1 MGWQTGITSIA
12 FLTALQIQSLL
23 VINDANYV
31 FENWQTTLFI
41 IAISFFA
48 IIFNTYLANRLPLV
62 EGIVLILHICGFFA
76 ILIPLWVLAP
86 RNTAEEVF
94 TQFSDGGNW
103 GNIGLSCL
111 VGMLSPIFS
120 FIGPDSAV
128 HMSEEI
134 RDSSWVLPR
143 AMIWTCLLNGTL
155 GFVMLVTFCFCLGNV
170 GQILSNPDVMPFVQ
184 TFYIATNS
192 NAGTSV
198 MTAILIILTICGCIS
213 NVATASRQ
221 MFAFARDEGLPFSK
235 FLAHVSEPN
244 MTPNPTFCLYDTNCN
259 DLTGTTG
266 LGHPSELGPCF
277 FLYHYPSI
285 LNQHWLQHCL
295 QRHRLPWN
303 CSSHLFLHHLYYLCP
318 HQALEKG
325 ASPSCSLESRQMG
338 WSNQRL
344 LDPLPRHC
352 LHLHL
357 LP

>member
-1 MGWQTGITSIA
+1 MIWTYLGTFVGFFAAIASMAEMASMAPTSGGQYHWVSEFAPRSAQKFLSYITGRCLVILCCEVKLIPILIGWICVLGWQTGITSIA

-23 VINDANYV
+23 AINDANYV

-41 IAISFFA
+41 IAISFFS

-76 ILIPLWVLAP
+76 ILVPLWVLAP

-94 TQFSDGGNW
+94 TQFTDGGNW

-134 RDSSWVLPR
+134 RDSSLVLPR
-143 AMIWTCLLNGTL
+143 AMIWTCLINGTL

-170 GQILSNPDVMPFVQ
+170 DDILSNPDVMPFVQ
-184 TFYIATNS
+184 TFFIATNS
-192 NAGTSV
+192 NVGTSF

-221 MFAFARDEGLPFSK
+221 MFAFARDDGLPFSK
-235 FLAHVSEPN
+235 FLAYV
-244 MTPNPTFCLYDTNCN
+244 C
-259 DLTGTTG
+259 
-266 LGHPSELGPCF
+266 
-277 FLYHYPSI
+277 
-285 LNQHWLQHCL
+285 
-295 QRHRLPWN
+295 
-303 CSSHLFLHHLYYLCP
+303 
-318 HQALEKG
+318 
-325 ASPSCSLESRQMG
+325 
-338 WSNQRL
+338 
-344 LDPLPRHC
+344 
-352 LHLHL
+352 
-357 LP
+357 

>member
-1 MGWQTGITSIA
+1 MIGWICVLGWQTGITSIA

-23 VINDANYV
+23 VINDASYV

-86 RNTAEEVF
+86 RNTADAVF
-94 TQFSDGGNW
+94 TQFTDGGNW

-134 RDSSWVLPR
+134 RDSSLVLPR
-143 AMIWTCLLNGTL
+143 AMIWTCLLNGSL
-155 GFVMLVTFCFCLGNV
+155 GFVMLVTFCFCMGSV
-170 GQILSNPDVMPFVQ
+170 DDILSNPDVMPFVQ
-184 TFYIATNS
+184 TFFIATNS
-192 NAGTSV
+192 NVGTSV

-221 MFAFARDEGLPFSK
+221 MFAFARDDGLPYSK
-235 FLAHVSEPN
+235 FLAHVS
-244 MTPNPTFCLYDTNCN
+244 
-259 DLTGTTG
+259 
-266 LGHPSELGPCF
+266 
-277 FLYHYPSI
+277 SI
-285 LNQHWLQHCL
+285 
-295 QRHRLPWN
+295 
-303 CSSHLFLHHLYYLCP
+303 
-318 HQALEKG
+318 
-325 ASPSCSLESRQMG
+325 
-338 WSNQRL
+338 
-344 LDPLPRHC
+344 
-352 LHLHL
+352 
-357 LP
+357 